1 MSKKWLTAAVLSMA
15 VGSVVLPGISFA
27 QEGVP
32 ATQPAAA
39 QQADVPVKAVVL
51 FSSGVGYFEHFGS
64 IKGDGSTELRFK
76 TNQINDILKSLILQ
90 DLDGG
95 HVNTIQYPSQDPIA
109 KTLSSFQVDISGNPP
124 LAELLNQLRG
134 AKVSI
139 VGAEGNLEGI
149 ILGAESRPVPV
160 PQGSQPIS
168 EWVVNLLGRGTIR
181 QINLNKLTSI
191 TLVDKKLQD
200 ELDRALAALS
210 QARDQDKKPVT
221 INFTGQGERRVRLG
235 YVVETPIWK
244 TSYRLILNAPG
255 EAKKGEDGKAGAL
268 PPTVSKLQGW
278 AIVENQTDNDWTN
291 VQLSLVSGRPISF
304 VQDLYQPLYIP
315 RPVVKPELYASLK
328 PQTYEGGV
336 DKENDEKAADF
347 SMSGKMGAA
356 PAATPARKAES
367 NKRFRGGMGGGGD
380 AAVADRMVMQE
391 AMDQPMDAS
400 TSVQSI
406 ASASKMGELFQYTV
420 GNVSLPR
427 QKSAMIPI
435 ITDDIEVEKLSIYNQ
450 SVLAKNPLNGA
461 RLKNTT
467 KNHLLQGPITV
478 LDANSYAGDAR
489 IDNVPPGQERLLS
502 YGIDLQMTV
511 DATQHKQDGSLL
523 SGKIVKGVLILTNKS
538 IDEQTYLADN
548 KSDNEKTLVI
558 EHPRLI
564 NWKLIDGDSKPIET
578 TDALYRFK
586 GKVAAGKASK
596 LVVKQE
602 LVTNQAIAI
611 MNSGVDE
618 LLIYSR
624 RGEIDPK
631 VRDAITDVIAKKQA
645 MEAINQQI
653 AERNAKLSRYP
664 GEQQRIRENIKIFDP
679 QSDSRRKLQAKL
691 DKQETDIE
699 TLQSEIGDLQKQQQ
713 QKQAE
718 FEKSLEGL
726 NVG

>member
-1 MSKKWLTAAVLSMA
+1 MTKKWFTAAALSMA
-15 VGSVVLPGISFA
+15 VAGVSLPVVSFA
-27 QEGVP
+27 QEAAPV
-32 ATQPAAA
+32 TQPAAA

-95 HVNTIQYPSQDPIA
+95 HVNTIQYPSQDPIS
-109 KTLSSFQVDISGNPP
+109 KTLSSFQVDISANPP

-139 VGAEGNLEGI
+139 VGAEGNLEGVV
-149 ILGAESRPVPV
+149 LGAESRQVP
-160 PQGSQPIS
+160 GGKDAEPIH
-168 EWVVNLLGRGTIR
+168 EWVVNLLGKGTIR

-191 TLVDKKLQD
+191 TLEDKKLQD

-244 TSYRLILNAPG
+244 TSYRLILG
-255 EAKKGEDGKAGAL
+255 EK
-268 PPTVSKLQGW
+268 PKLQGW

-315 RPVVKPELYASLK
+315 RPVVKPELFASLK

-336 DKENDEKAADF
+336 DKADEEKAANF
-347 SMSGKMGAA
+347 GGAMPA
-356 PAATPARKAES
+356 PAAMAPMRKGKGEKPRAGRVGAGAE
-367 NKRFRGGMGGGGD
+367 NAAAEAMLD
-380 AAVADRMVMQE
+380 AAAPPQE
-391 AMDQPMDAS
+391 PMDA
-400 TSVQSI
+400 TASVQSI

-489 IDNVPPGQERLLS
+489 IDNVPPSQERLLS

-511 DATQHKQDGSLL
+511 DASQHKQNASLL
-523 SGKIVKGVLILTNKS
+523 AGKIVKGVLVLTNKS

-558 EHPRLI
+558 EHPRLGG
-564 NWKLIDGDSKPIET
+564 WKLIEGDNKPIET

-586 GKVAAGKASK
+586 GKVASGKASK
-596 LVVKQE
+596 LVVRQE
-602 LVTNQAIAI
+602 YVTDQQLAIL
-611 MNSGVDE
+611 NCGLDE
-618 LLIYSR
+618 LLIYSQ

-631 VRDAITDVIAKKQA
+631 VREALVDVIAKKQA
-645 MEAINQQI
+645 MEAINHQI
-653 AERNAKLSRYP
+653 ADRNAKLGRYP

-691 DKQETDIE
+691 DKQETEIE